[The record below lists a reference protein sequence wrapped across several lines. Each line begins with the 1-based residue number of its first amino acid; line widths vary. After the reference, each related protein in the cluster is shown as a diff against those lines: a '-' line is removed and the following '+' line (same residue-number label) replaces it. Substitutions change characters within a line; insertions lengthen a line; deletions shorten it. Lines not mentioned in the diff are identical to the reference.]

1 MFKYLNQFIF
11 GFVIVGTTL
20 VNTST
25 SLAQSI
31 VYKAHVQNIGWQNSV
46 SDGAIAGTTGQEQAI
61 EAINIIT
68 YGLPSQCSLVYNVHA
83 ADVGWMGWTSESSI
97 AGTTGQGRRL
107 EAIAIKL
114 KNCPGWSVEYKV
126 HISDVGWMGWE
137 SNGDVAGTTGQER
150 RLEAILI
157 RLRRN

>member
-1 MFKYLNQFIF
+1 
-11 GFVIVGTTL
+11 
-20 VNTST
+20 
-25 SLAQSI
+25 
-31 VYKAHVQNIGWQNSV
+31 
-46 SDGAIAGTTGQEQAI
+46 
-61 EAINIIT
+61 
-68 YGLPSQCSLVYNVHA
+68 
-83 ADVGWMGWTSESSI
+83 MGWTSESSI